1 MIIDWHAHVYP
12 PELAKERRWGGAS
25 PLTIENLL
33 EAHEKAGIERC
44 VVSNTI
50 HYLKDKSADESFAF
64 LRRWNEYGAEIQ
76 QKYRDRITVFT
87 STLPCGGPLFL
98 KELERGI
105 REYGLNGVLINSSH
119 QGAYPD
125 DDEAAGFFELVESL
139 GIPMMMHAPS
149 VGFGEERMR
158 DYRLASSVGRP
169 FDECL
174 AISRMIVRGV
184 FERHKKLKFVGC
196 HLGGGICE
204 VIGRMDYAYELGD
217 KASGLGYLRTDADHQ
232 EAQRL
237 FARDSYGH
245 GLLPPAGVGLRLSD
259 RRRQETPLRQRRAA
273 ALAAVAPRQADHR
286 GIPIDRRRA
295 SGYLWAKRAETI
307 GTRVRARSRSAPRL

>member
-50 HYLKDKSADESFAF
+50 HYLKDKSADESLAF

-76 QKYRDRITVFT
+76 QKYKDRIIVFT
-87 STLPCGGPLFL
+87 STLPCGGAPFN
-98 KELERGI
+98 KELERAVT
-105 REYGLNGVLINSSH
+105 EYGLHGVLINSSH
-119 QGAYPD
+119 QHAYPD
-125 DDEAAGFFELVESL
+125 DDEAKPFFELVSSL

-149 VGFGEERMR
+149 VGYGEERMR

-174 AISRMIVRGV
+174 SIARHDRPRRLRAPRQLEIRRLPSRR
-184 FERHKKLKFVGC
+184 RH
-196 HLGGGICE
+196 
-204 VIGRMDYAYELGD
+204 
-217 KASGLGYLRTDADHQ
+217 LRRH
-232 EAQRL
+232 RP
-237 FARDSYGH
+237 H
-245 GLLPPAGVGLRLSD
+245 GLRL
-259 RRRQETPLRQRRAA
+259 
-273 ALAAVAPRQADHR
+273 
-286 GIPIDRRRA
+286 
-295 SGYLWAKRAETI
+295 
-307 GTRVRARSRSAPRL
+307 

>member
-1 MIIDWHAHVYP
+1 MIVDWHAHVYP
-12 PELAKERRWGGAS
+12 PEMAKERRWGGAS

-33 EAHEKAGIERC
+33 EAHEKAGIDLC

-50 HYLKDKSADESFAF
+50 HYLKDKNNDESLAF
-64 LRRWNEYGAEIQ
+64 LRHWNDYGAEIQ
-76 QKYRDRITVFT
+76 QHYRDKIVVFT
-87 STLPCGGPLFL
+87 STLPCGGAPFV
-98 KELERGI
+98 KELERAI
-105 REYGLNGVLINSSH
+105 TQNKLQGVLINSSH

-125 DDEAAGFFELVESL
+125 DDEAKSFFELVTSL
-139 GIPMMMHAPS
+139 GIPLMMHAPS

-184 FERHKKLKFVGC
+184 FERHPNIKFVGC

-217 KASGLGYLRTDADHQ
+217 KASGLGPYEPLMISKKPSDYLRDLYFDTVCYHPPALTCAYQTVGAKRLLFGSDAPP
-232 EAQRL
+232 
-237 FARDSYGH
+237 
-245 GLLPPAGVGLRLSD
+245 LLPLL
-259 RRRQETPLRQRRAA
+259 
-273 ALAAVAPRQADHR
+273 PR
-286 GIPIDRRRA
+286 
-295 SGYLWAKRAETI
+295 AKRIIEEFPFTEEE
-307 GTRVRARSRSAPRL
+307 RADVFSRNALKLLAKQ